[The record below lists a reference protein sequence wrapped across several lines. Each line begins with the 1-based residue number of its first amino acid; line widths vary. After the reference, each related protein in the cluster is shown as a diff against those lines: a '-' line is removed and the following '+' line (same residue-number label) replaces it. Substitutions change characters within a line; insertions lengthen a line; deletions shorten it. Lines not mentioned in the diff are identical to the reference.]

1 MKIVNMFEMYIEHY
15 QVNSAS
21 TDFEIF
27 SIPIKNAYFSYPNVS
42 YRKQRKRKPLP
53 FHIVNCYF
61 LELADAFLLL

>member
-1 MKIVNMFEMYIEHY
+1 MKTVNIVETYTEHY

-27 SIPIKNAYFSYPNVS
+27 SIPVKNAYFSYPVS
-42 YRKQRKRKPLP
+42 YRKKRKRKPLP
-53 FHIVNCYF
+53 FHIVKCYF